1 MNHAYV
7 QCGSCGGVGC
17 LTCRLRGY
25 FTMET
30 EMEHITVK
38 AEQAGNFMSLAGPS
52 GIPGASG
59 LQQGNQRH
67 PASARFHAILGELA
81 ELHNRKQQDYGTDT
95 DPFANVRGSS
105 EWGIEP
111 WVGAMVRA
119 TDKVRRLQSF
129 LKHGKLRNESVD
141 DSLRDLAVYAII
153 ALVLFEEGTPPK

>member
-1 MNHAYV
+1 MTRRYV
-7 QCGSCGGVGC
+7 QCSVCAGGGC
-17 LTCRLRGY
+17 VTCEFRGW
-25 FTMET
+25 FIREIVNMDK
-30 EMEHITVK
+30 ITPKV
-38 AEQAGNFMSLAGPS
+38 E
-52 GIPGASG
+52 
-59 LQQGNQRH
+59 RH
-67 PASARFHAILGELA
+67 PASARFHAILSELGS
-81 ELHNRKQQDYGTDT
+81 LHDSKQADYGTT
-95 DPFANVRGSS
+95 SDPFANVRGSS